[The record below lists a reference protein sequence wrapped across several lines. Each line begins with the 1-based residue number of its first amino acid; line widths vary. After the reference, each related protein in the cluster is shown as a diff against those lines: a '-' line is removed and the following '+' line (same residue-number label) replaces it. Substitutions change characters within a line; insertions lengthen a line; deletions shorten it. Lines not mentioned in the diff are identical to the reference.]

1 MMLLNILQA
10 LDEKLASY
18 KEQAKENKRFFNNM
32 ADKLEQ
38 LERENKM
45 LRDDLAELSKQFKI
59 K

>member
-18 KEQAKENKRFFNNM
+18 KEQAKENKTFFNNM

-45 LRDDLAELSKQFKI
+45 LRDDLAELSKQFK

>member
-1 MMLLNILQA
+1 MKLLNILQV

-18 KEQAKENKRFFNNM
+18 KEQAKKNKRFFNKM
-32 ADKLEQ
+32 ADRLEQ

-45 LRDDLAELSKQFKI
+45 LRDDLAELSKKFK

>member
-1 MMLLNILQA
+1 MKLLNILQV

-18 KEQAKENKRFFNNM
+18 KEQAEENKRFFNNM

-45 LRDDLAELSKQFKI
+45 LRDDLAELSKQFK